1 MHTTVDHPDDTWTAS
16 VGNTTVALDQMGEAH
31 GLALV
36 CGPEPMMTSAAH
48 TLVRLGTA
56 PDMVHLSLERNMHC
70 GIAHCGR
77 CQLGPLLLCRDGA
90 VVGWN
95 QVAHLLEVH
104 GR

>member
-1 MHTTVDHPDDTWTAS
+1 MGFNIADLFERAVDAVPDR
-16 VGNTTVALDQMGEAH
+16 
-31 GLALV
+31 LALV
-36 CGPEPMMTSAAH
+36 CGPERMMTSAAR
-48 TLVRLGTA
+48 TLVGLGTP
-56 PDMVHLSLERNMHC
+56 PDRVHLSLERNMHC

-95 QVAHLLEVH
+95 QVAHLLEVY